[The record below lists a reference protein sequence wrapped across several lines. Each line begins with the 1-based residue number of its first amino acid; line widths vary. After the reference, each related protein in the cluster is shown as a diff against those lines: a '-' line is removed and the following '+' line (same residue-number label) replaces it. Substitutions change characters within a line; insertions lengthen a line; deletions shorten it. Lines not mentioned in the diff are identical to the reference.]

1 MNIIDVVEKESMKE
15 KVPQF
20 KIGDLVDVHVKTIEG
35 DKERIQIFNGM
46 VIKRKGS
53 GPRETFTVRRVV
65 QGEGV
70 ERIFPVHSPN
80 VADVKVKKSHKTR
93 RAKLYFLRD
102 RKGKGA
108 RLKEF
113 AEKRRKQ
120 VVLKRRLLLWLL
132 KNRLKQQSLQSQ
144 KRLQKLRKR
153 RLKLLKRRMK
163 NDQLNPKELCIKGE
177 DLAGKFLKKSGYKI
191 LKRNYVSKYG
201 EMIL

>member
-108 RLKEF
+108 RLKEIRRKEKKTSSVKKKAPAVVAEELSEPAETTKPAKPKKAAKAKAATKAPK
-113 AEKRRKQ
+113 AEKAAKA
-120 VVLKRRLLLWLL
+120 
-132 KNRLKQQSLQSQ
+132 
-144 KRLQKLRKR
+144 
-153 RLKLLKRRMK
+153 
-163 NDQLNPKELCIKGE
+163 PKAK
-177 DLAGKFLKKSGYKI
+177 AKATKKKDE
-191 LKRNYVSKYG
+191 K
-201 EMIL
+201 

>member
-108 RLKEF
+108 RLKEIRRKEKKTTSVKKKAPAVVAEEPAETTKPAKPKKAAKAKAATKAPE
-113 AEKRRKQ
+113 AEKAAKA
-120 VVLKRRLLLWLL
+120 
-132 KNRLKQQSLQSQ
+132 
-144 KRLQKLRKR
+144 
-153 RLKLLKRRMK
+153 
-163 NDQLNPKELCIKGE
+163 PKAK
-177 DLAGKFLKKSGYKI
+177 AKATKKKDE
-191 LKRNYVSKYG
+191 K
-201 EMIL
+201 

>member
-1 MNIIDVVEKESMKE
+1 MNIIDVVDKESMKE

-20 KIGDLVDVHVKTIEG
+20 KVGDLVDVHVKTVEG
-35 DKERIQIFNGM
+35 DKERIQIFNGV

-108 RLKEF
+108 RLKEIRRREKKATSVKKKAPVVVADES
-113 AEKRRKQ
+113 AETA
-120 VVLKRRLLLWLL
+120 
-132 KNRLKQQSLQSQ
+132 
-144 KRLQKLRKR
+144 
-153 RLKLLKRRMK
+153 
-163 NDQLNPKELCIKGE
+163 NPEKAVIAKT
-177 DLAGKFLKKSGYKI
+177 AAKAPKAKAKATKKKDE
-191 LKRNYVSKYG
+191 K
-201 EMIL
+201 

>member
-1 MNIIDVVEKESMKE
+1 MNIIDVVEKESMKA

-20 KIGDLVDVHVKTIEG
+20 NVGDLVDVHVKTKEG

-53 GPRETFTVRRVV
+53 GLRETFTVRRVV

-80 VADVKVKKSHKTR
+80 VTDVKVKKSHKTR

-108 RLKEF
+108 RLKEICRREKKTSSVRKKALVVIDDELADTTETTKPAKPKKAAKAKAATK
-113 AEKRRKQ
+113 AEKAAKA
-120 VVLKRRLLLWLL
+120 
-132 KNRLKQQSLQSQ
+132 
-144 KRLQKLRKR
+144 
-153 RLKLLKRRMK
+153 
-163 NDQLNPKELCIKGE
+163 PKAK
-177 DLAGKFLKKSGYKI
+177 AKATKKKDA
-191 LKRNYVSKYG
+191 K
-201 EMIL
+201 E

>member
-80 VADVKVKKSHKTR
+80 VTDVKVKKSHKTR

-108 RLKEF
+108 RLKEIRRR
-113 AEKRRKQ
+113 EKKTSSVRKKAP
-120 VVLKRRLLLWLL
+120 VVIDDEPADTTETTKPA
-132 KNRLKQQSLQSQ
+132 K
-144 KRLQKLRKR
+144 
-153 RLKLLKRRMK
+153 
-163 NDQLNPKELCIKGE
+163 PKK
-177 DLAGKFLKKSGYKI
+177 AAKAPKAKAKATKKKDA
-191 LKRNYVSKYG
+191 K
-201 EMIL
+201 E

>member
-108 RLKEF
+108 RLKEI
-113 AEKRRKQ
+113 RRKEKKTSSVKKKAPA
-120 VVLKRRLLLWLL
+120 VVAEEPAETTKPAKPKKAAKAKAATKAAKALKA
-132 KNRLKQQSLQSQ
+132 KAK
-144 KRLQKLRKR
+144 
-153 RLKLLKRRMK
+153 
-163 NDQLNPKELCIKGE
+163 
-177 DLAGKFLKKSGYKI
+177 ATKKKDE
-191 LKRNYVSKYG
+191 K
-201 EMIL
+201 

>member
-15 KVPQF
+15 EVPQF
-20 KIGDLVDVHVKTIEG
+20 KVGDLVDVHVKTIEG

-53 GPRETFTVRRVV
+53 GLRETFTVRRVV

-80 VADVKVKKSHKTR
+80 VTDVKVKKSHKTR

-108 RLKEF
+108 RLKEIRRREKKTSSAKETVPVVVTDEPAETTKPAKPKKAAKAKSATKPPK
-113 AEKRRKQ
+113 AEKATK
-120 VVLKRRLLLWLL
+120 V
-132 KNRLKQQSLQSQ
+132 
-144 KRLQKLRKR
+144 
-153 RLKLLKRRMK
+153 
-163 NDQLNPKELCIKGE
+163 PKAKAK
-177 DLAGKFLKKSGYKI
+177 DTKKKD
-191 LKRNYVSKYG
+191 
-201 EMIL
+201 EE

>member
-1 MNIIDVVEKESMKE
+1 MNIIDVVEKESMKA

-20 KIGDLVDVHVKTIEG
+20 NVGDLVDVHVKTKEG

-53 GPRETFTVRRVV
+53 GLRETFTVRRVV

-108 RLKEF
+108 RLKEIRRKEKKTSSVKKKAPAVVAEEPAETTKSAKPKKAAKAKAATKAPK
-113 AEKRRKQ
+113 AEKAAKA
-120 VVLKRRLLLWLL
+120 
-132 KNRLKQQSLQSQ
+132 
-144 KRLQKLRKR
+144 
-153 RLKLLKRRMK
+153 
-163 NDQLNPKELCIKGE
+163 PKAK
-177 DLAGKFLKKSGYKI
+177 AKATKKKDE
-191 LKRNYVSKYG
+191 K
-201 EMIL
+201 

>member
-20 KIGDLVDVHVKTIEG
+20 KVGDLVDVHVKTIEG

-70 ERIFPVHSPN
+70 ERIFAVHSPN

-108 RLKEF
+108 RLKEIRRKEKKTSSVKKKAPAVVAEEPAEPAEPAETTKPAKPKKAAKAKAATKAPK
-113 AEKRRKQ
+113 AEKAAKA
-120 VVLKRRLLLWLL
+120 
-132 KNRLKQQSLQSQ
+132 
-144 KRLQKLRKR
+144 
-153 RLKLLKRRMK
+153 
-163 NDQLNPKELCIKGE
+163 PKAK
-177 DLAGKFLKKSGYKI
+177 AKATKKKDE
-191 LKRNYVSKYG
+191 K
-201 EMIL
+201 

>member
-108 RLKEF
+108 RLKEI
-113 AEKRRKQ
+113 RRKEKKTSSVKKKAPA
-120 VVLKRRLLLWLL
+120 VVAEEPAETTKPA
-132 KNRLKQQSLQSQ
+132 K
-144 KRLQKLRKR
+144 
-153 RLKLLKRRMK
+153 
-163 NDQLNPKELCIKGE
+163 PKK
-177 DLAGKFLKKSGYKI
+177 AAKAPKAKAKATKKKDE
-191 LKRNYVSKYG
+191 K
-201 EMIL
+201 

>member
-108 RLKEF
+108 RLKEI
-113 AEKRRKQ
+113 RRKEKKTSS
-120 VVLKRRLLLWLL
+120 VKKKVPVADTDEPAETTKPA
-132 KNRLKQQSLQSQ
+132 KAK
-144 KRLQKLRKR
+144 KAKKAT
-153 RLKLLKRRMK
+153 KAAKTEK
-163 NDQLNPKELCIKGE
+163 ATKAPKEAK
-177 DLAGKFLKKSGYKI
+177 APKAKAKKKEEKEST
-191 LKRNYVSKYG
+191 
-201 EMIL
+201 

>member
-20 KIGDLVDVHVKTIEG
+20 KVGDLVEVHVKTIEG

-80 VADVKVKKSHKTR
+80 VTDVKVKKSHKTR

-108 RLKEF
+108 RLKEVRRREKKTNSVKETVPVVVDDEP
-113 AEKRRKQ
+113 AETTKPEKAT
-120 VVLKRRLLLWLL
+120 KA
-132 KNRLKQQSLQSQ
+132 KTATKA
-144 KRLQKLRKR
+144 
-153 RLKLLKRRMK
+153 
-163 NDQLNPKELCIKGE
+163 PKTEK
-177 DLAGKFLKKSGYKI
+177 AAKAPKAKAKATKKKDEKEST
-191 LKRNYVSKYG
+191 
-201 EMIL
+201 

>member
-1 MNIIDVVEKESMKE
+1 MNIIDVVEKESMKA

-20 KIGDLVDVHVKTIEG
+20 NVGDLVDVHVKTKEG

-53 GPRETFTVRRVV
+53 GLRETFTVRRVV

-80 VADVKVKKSHKTR
+80 VTDVKVKKSHKTR

-108 RLKEF
+108 RLKEIRRREKKTSSVRKKAPVVIDDEPADTTETTKPKKAAKAKAATK
-113 AEKRRKQ
+113 AEKAAKA
-120 VVLKRRLLLWLL
+120 
-132 KNRLKQQSLQSQ
+132 
-144 KRLQKLRKR
+144 
-153 RLKLLKRRMK
+153 
-163 NDQLNPKELCIKGE
+163 PKAK
-177 DLAGKFLKKSGYKI
+177 AKATKKKDA
-191 LKRNYVSKYG
+191 K
-201 EMIL
+201 E